1 MVARIAKSQ
10 SGSAAQYVGT
20 SKAAAPSHHGGG
32 YQRALNGTPARILGP
47 PAGRLGAPVL
57 LPPPP

>member
-20 SKAAAPSHHGGG
+20 SKAAAP
-32 YQRALNGTPARILGP
+32 YNYRAA
-47 PAGRLGAPVL
+47 
-57 LPPPP
+57 